1 MTVERRS
8 FRSDIA
14 HSFGTNVVIALI
26 NLATGIMVARLLR
39 PPGRGELAA
48 IFNWPTVFSVLAV
61 LGMSE
66 SLVYYCAR
74 ERDRSGRYLGTSL
87 VIALGASV
95 AFVAIGWV
103 LMPVLLL
110 AQRPETV
117 TTARL
122 YLLMVPIGAVLGLLA
137 RPLRG
142 IGDIRG
148 WNYLSVTHYVVWLI
162 VLVAAALRGHATAR
176 SLALG
181 FVIARLLLIP
191 FTYVVVRHRMGRPVK
206 MDRSLSRPLLRYG
219 LPNVLAVLP
228 NIFNLRLDQLLMAVF
243 LPARDLGL
251 YVVAVSWSQVTS
263 PVLVAFTTVLFPRIA
278 EADEEKRRTLAAR
291 GMRIGTLVSVI
302 LMLIALPLTE
312 LVIPLIFG
320 ADYQDAV
327 PAGVIL
333 VVAFAASSTN
343 SVQQEALRGLGRPSA
358 VLYSQLA
365 GLVATVIGLA
375 LFLRPLGIDGAAIS
389 SLMGYSTIV
398 VVLVVVGAK
407 ATELP
412 WPEVVLPRRGD
423 VRFLMDQIPDPIR
436 ARLRLR

>member
-1 MTVERRS
+1 MTIERRS
-8 FRSDIA
+8 FRSDVA
-14 HSFGTNVVIALI
+14 HSFGTNIVIALI

-66 SLVYYCAR
+66 SLVYFCAR

-95 AFVAIGWV
+95 VFVVLGWV

-117 TTARL
+117 ATARL

-148 WNYLSVTHYVVWLI
+148 WNYLSVTHYVVWLL
-162 VLVAAALRGHATAR
+162 VLIAAALRGHATAR
-176 SLALG
+176 SLAMG
-181 FVIARLLLIP
+181 FVGARLLLVP
-191 FTYVVVRHRMGRPVK
+191 FTYLVVRHRMGRRLRVE
-206 MDRSLSRPLLRYG
+206 RSLSRPLLRYG
-219 LPNVLAVLP
+219 FPNVLAVLP
-228 NIFNLRLDQLLMAVF
+228 NIFNMRLDQLLMAVV

-263 PVLVAFTTVLFPRIA
+263 PVLLAFTTVLFPRIA
-278 EADEEKRRTLAAR
+278 EADDEQRRVLAAR
-291 GMRIGTLVSVI
+291 GMRIGTLVSVL

-312 LVIPLIFG
+312 IVIPLIFG
-320 ADYQDAV
+320 PDYQDAV

-365 GLVATVIGLA
+365 GLVMTVLGLA
-375 LFLRPLGIDGAAIS
+375 LFLVPLGIEGAALA

-398 VVLVVVGAK
+398 LVLVFVGAR
-407 ATELP
+407 ATSLP
-412 WPEVVLPRRGD
+412 WPDVVLPRRGD
-423 VRFLMDQIPDPIR
+423 IRFLIDQIPDPVR
-436 ARLRLR
+436 SRLHLR

>member
-1 MTVERRS
+1 MKIERRS
-8 FRSDIA
+8 FRSDVA
-14 HSFGTNVVIALI
+14 HSFGTNIVIAVI

-48 IFNWPTVFSVLAV
+48 IFNWPTVLSVLAV

-87 VIALGASV
+87 VIALTASV
-95 AFVAIGWV
+95 VFVIVGWL

-117 TTARL
+117 TAARI

-148 WNYLSVTHYVVWLI
+148 WNYLSVTHYLVWLL
-162 VLVAAALRGHATAR
+162 VLIAAAVRGNATAR
-176 SLALG
+176 SLSLG
-181 FVIARLLLIP
+181 FVLARLLLIP
-191 FTYVVVRHRMGRPVK
+191 FTYLVVRHRMGRPLEVE
-206 MDRSLSRPLLRYG
+206 RSLSRPLLRYG

-228 NIFNLRLDQLLMAVF
+228 NIFNMRLDQLLMAVL

-251 YVVAVSWSQVTS
+251 YVVAVSWSQITS

-278 EADEEKRRTLAAR
+278 EADEDQRRVLAAR
-291 GMRIGTLVSVI
+291 GMRIGTLISI
-302 LMLIALPLTE
+302 GLMLIALPLTE
-312 LVIPLIFG
+312 LLPLVFG
-320 ADYQDAV
+320 SDYQSAV

-365 GLVATVIGLA
+365 GLGATVLGLA
-375 LFLRPLGIDGAAIS
+375 LFLVPLGIVGAALA
-389 SLMGYSTIV
+389 SLMGYTTIV
-398 VVLVVVGAK
+398 VVLVFVGAK
-407 ATELP
+407 ATALP
-412 WPEVVLPRRGD
+412 WPDVVLPRRGD
-423 VRFLMDQIPDPIR
+423 VRFLLDQIPDSVR
-436 ARLRLR
+436 ARLPGR